1 MGYFKF
7 QIDKRQPSSQGS
19 PPSISKLFSVVT
31 ILLFSPTAHFI
42 YLHLSSAVMWLVQC
56 LLLAQA
62 KLVLSVYFS
71 PGLFPRLRVEF
82 LNTTFV
88 S

>member
-1 MGYFKF
+1 MA
-7 QIDKRQPSSQGS
+7 
-19 PPSISKLFSVVT
+19 VT
-31 ILLFSPTAHFI
+31 LLFPLSAHLVS
-42 YLHLSSAVMWLVQC
+42 LHPPGAALSLVQG

-71 PGLFPRLRVEF
+71 PGLFPRLRVAF
-82 LNTTFV
+82 LNTSFV